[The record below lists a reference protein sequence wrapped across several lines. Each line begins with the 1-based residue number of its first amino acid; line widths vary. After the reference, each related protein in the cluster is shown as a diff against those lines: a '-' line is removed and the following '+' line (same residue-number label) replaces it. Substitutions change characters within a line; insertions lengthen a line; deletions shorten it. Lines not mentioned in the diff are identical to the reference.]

1 LETGDGNFWIW
12 VRDSCIDIVSI
23 CADEDRKWKGLSGAI
38 VDENDPE
45 KSRENGSL
53 RAGSRDVDCDFR
65 GVGGEGC
72 FPI

>member
-23 CADEDRKWKGLSGAI
+23 CADEDRKWKGLSGEN

-45 KSRENGSL
+45 RKQRERIL
-53 RAGSRDVDCDFR
+53 AGRQ
-65 GVGGEGC
+65 
-72 FPI
+72 